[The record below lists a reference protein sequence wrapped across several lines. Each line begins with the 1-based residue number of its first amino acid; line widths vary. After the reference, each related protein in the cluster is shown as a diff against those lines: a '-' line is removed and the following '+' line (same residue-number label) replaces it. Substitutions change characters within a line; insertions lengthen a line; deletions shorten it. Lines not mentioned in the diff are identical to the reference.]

1 MCRRSAATTYQLD
14 SGPRWQQT
22 LSVHSMIALCCP
34 EPITRGRRCGRDAP
48 LPPFLDK
55 RCSSVMPSKRDR
67 ATTTAVRGIRRRVSF
82 RNHKALSDANGST
95 SAGRSAPVPA
105 AAAPPRAGV
114 QRRPLAR
121 DALRDLLRLILAPPL
136 LLTFRPL
143 RYRDRSCGLAF
154 DACVTICGR
163 ICRSLPVIPYQLA
176 MGLKPYV

>member
-1 MCRRSAATTYQLD
+1 MCRRSAATTCQLD
-14 SGPRWQQT
+14 SGPRWQQS

-105 AAAPPRAGV
+105 AAALPRAGV

-121 DALRDLLRLILAPPL
+121 AHCAICSASFSRLHFSSPSALSGTGTGAVVSRL
-136 LLTFRPL
+136 T
-143 RYRDRSCGLAF
+143 
-154 DACVTICGR
+154 
-163 ICRSLPVIPYQLA
+163 PV
-176 MGLKPYV
+176 